1 MRPYLVVLSSFNR
14 QGSFTPDA
22 TNSRYP
28 AISLRTLQTSKAV
41 EIFSTHM
48 GHMTFVVTEW
58 DAYIPYGE
66 HFDPEKTPE
75 SNPMF
80 KFMIEANEG
89 TRSASI
95 ILGYETKDKYG
106 RTETLIGHVCTNLEL
121 IEEKLTSFKA
131 LKTYTET
138 R

>member
-1 MRPYLVVLSSFNR
+1 
-14 QGSFTPDA
+14 
-22 TNSRYP
+22 
-28 AISLRTLQTSKAV
+28 
-41 EIFSTHM
+41 M
-48 GHMTFVVTEW
+48 GHMTFVLTEW

-75 SNPMF
+75 SNPTF
-80 KFMIEANEG
+80 KFMLEANGG

-95 ILGYETKDKYG
+95 ILGYETKDNYG

-138 R
+138 RYVTPPSMTK